1 MVEAYAGQE
10 QMTDTPRQLPL
21 DLPVEA
27 RLEAEDFLVS
37 QSNEAAFHLIDK
49 WPDWTDKVLVLTGPE
64 ASGKSHLVSIWA
76 ARAKAWVISGS
87 DVSLASVPHLVSS
100 GALAIEDCDQGGLDE
115 HALFHLINA
124 ARERGTDVVLTARRL
139 PDTWG
144 LKTADLLSR
153 LRLAP
158 QANIDGPDDA
168 LLGAVLVKLF
178 LDRQL
183 MIDTTMIE
191 FVKSRIERSIAAAR
205 DFVERLDREGLAR
218 GKPITRAMAAKLL
231 KMKDAEHPDETV

>member
-1 MVEAYAGQE
+1 
-10 QMTDTPRQLPL
+10 MTDLPRQLPL

-37 QSNEAAFHLIDK
+37 QSNEAAFHAIDR
-49 WPDWTDKVLVLTGPE
+49 WPNWTDKVMVLTGPE
-64 ASGKSHLVSIWA
+64 ACGKSHLVSIWA
-76 ARAKAWVISGS
+76 ARAKAWVIRGA
-87 DVSLASVPHLVSS
+87 DVNLASVPHLVSS
-100 GALAIEDCDQGGLDE
+100 GALAIEDCDQGGCDE

-124 ARERGTDVVLTARRL
+124 ARERGTYVVLTARRP
-139 PDTWG
+139 PDAWG

-158 QANIDGPDDA
+158 HATFDGPDDA
-168 LLGAVLVKLF
+168 LLGAILVKLF

-183 MIDTTMIE
+183 MIDTTMID

-218 GKPITRAMAAKLL
+218 GKPITRALAAKVL
-231 KMKDAEHPDETV
+231 KGEEDHPTDEAF